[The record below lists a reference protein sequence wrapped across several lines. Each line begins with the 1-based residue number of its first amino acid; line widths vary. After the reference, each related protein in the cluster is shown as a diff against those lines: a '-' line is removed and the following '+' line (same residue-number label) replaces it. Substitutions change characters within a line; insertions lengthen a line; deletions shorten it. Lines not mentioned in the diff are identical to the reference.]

1 MQDVKTKPQTHH
13 YSHTLPVW
21 RHRARWTSFC
31 VSLCVA
37 ITLAACANLGGGDP
51 EAQVRQRATERWQ
64 ALVAGQF
71 SRAYS
76 YNTPG
81 FRAVVSPDG
90 YRNRFGSAVTW
101 LGAEVIRV
109 NCPEAKKCEAV
120 LRVDFKPTLSRQK
133 AGNIST
139 HVDETW
145 LFEDGQWLSLIH
157 ISEPTRRTPIS
168 YAVFCLKKKNTHIT
182 S

>member
-31 VSLCVA
+31 VSLCA
-37 ITLAACANLGGGDP
+37 SITLAACANLGGGKP
-51 EAQVRQRATERWQ
+51 EEQVRQRATERWQ
-64 ALVAGQF
+64 ALVAGEF

-81 FRAVVSPDG
+81 FRAVISADG
-90 YRNRFGSAVTW
+90 YRNRFGGAVTW

-109 NCPEAKKCEAV
+109 NCSEADKCIALV
-120 LRVDFKPTLSRQK
+120 RIDYKPVTGRQNTPK
-133 AGNIST
+133 IST

-145 LFEDGQWLSLIH
+145 LFEDRQWWFFQKI
-157 ISEPTRRTPIS
+157 
-168 YAVFCLKKKNTHIT
+168 
-182 S
+182 

>member
-1 MQDVKTKPQTHH
+1 MQNIKVKSPIDQG
-13 YSHTLPVW
+13 SHTGPQCSHVK
-21 RHRARWTSFC
+21 RWMSVC
-31 VSLCVA
+31 AMLCVA
-37 ITLAACANLGGGDP
+37 LTLSACASLRGGTP
-51 EAQVRQRATERWQ
+51 EEQVRQRATEHWQ

-90 YRNRFGSAVTW
+90 YRNRFGGAVTW

-109 NCPEAKKCEAV
+109 DCPEASKCNALV
-120 LRVDFKPTLSRQK
+120 RVDFRPVLSRK
-133 AGNIST
+133 DDVKLSS

-145 LFEDGQWLSLIH
+145 LLEDRQWWYFQKI
-157 ISEPTRRTPIS
+157 
-168 YAVFCLKKKNTHIT
+168 
-182 S
+182 

>member
-1 MQDVKTKPQTHH
+1 MQDIKTKPQTHQS
-13 YSHTLPVW
+13 SHTLREW
-21 RHRARWTSFC
+21 GHSARWTSLC
-31 VSLCVA
+31 LSLCVA

-90 YRNRFGSAVTW
+90 HRNRFGGAVTW

-109 NCPEAKKCEAV
+109 DCPEASKCNALV
-120 LRVDFKPTLSRQK
+120 RLDFRPVLSRK
-133 AGNIST
+133 DDVKLSS

-145 LFEDGQWLSLIH
+145 LLEDRQWWYFQKI
-157 ISEPTRRTPIS
+157 
-168 YAVFCLKKKNTHIT
+168 
-182 S
+182 